1 LEISPYI
8 VNLFYEISYC
18 MFIERDILKR
28 IVAHL
33 NKDEIT
39 VITGPRQVGKTT
51 ILQRLMKKAEQQ
63 GINYF
68 YLNYDIEEDRRHL
81 TTQRSLLNKIK
92 LECGEKRAFIF
103 IDEIQRKE
111 DAGLFLKGLFDMQ
124 TPYKF
129 IVTGSG
135 SLELK
140 EKISESLTGR
150 KRVFNVKPLSFVEF
164 INYRTGGKYSDRLKF
179 LFSVEPELAEELLE
193 EYITFGGYP
202 KVVLSDSLQEKHEV
216 IKEIFTSTTEKD
228 LFFFLKLNRPEAMN
242 HMLRILALTA
252 GKPVNYTW
260 LSKETGLSVPTVKN
274 YLYYLEKIFMIFPV
288 YPFFKNRIKEI
299 SKSPVLYFNDMG
311 LCNYLTGQFKS
322 GSPVLSGFRFQ
333 HFAWRM
339 LSDRYEETL
348 CSLNYWRTT
357 DKAEV
362 DFVINCTD
370 KVIPWE
376 VKYTNLKRKEVTRS
390 MYSFIEKYD
399 PPEAYILNRSLSV
412 TSHWKNTVIKHLTVG
427 DAFM

>member
-1 LEISPYI
+1 MY
-8 VNLFYEISYC
+8 
-18 MFIERDILKR
+18 IERDILEK

-39 VITGPRQVGKTT
+39 LITGPRQVGKTT
-51 ILQRLMKKAEQQ
+51 ILRRLIKKVELE
-63 GINYF
+63 GMGYV

-81 TTQRSLLNKIK
+81 VTQKSLLNKIR

-140 EKISESLTGR
+140 EKISESLAGR
-150 KRVFNVKPLSFVEF
+150 KRVFNVRPLSFKEF
-164 INYRTGGKYSDRLKF
+164 INYRTGAKYSDRLEL
-179 LFSVEPELAEELLE
+179 LFTVEPELVGGLLE

-202 KVVLSDSLQEKHEV
+202 KVVLSDSAQEKYEV

-228 LFFFLKLNRPEAMN
+228 LFFLLKLNRPEAMN
-242 HMLRILALTA
+242 HMLRVLALTA

-260 LSKETGLSVPTVKN
+260 LSKETGLSLPTVKN
-274 YLYYLEKIFMIFPV
+274 YLYYLEKIFMVFPV

-299 SKSPVLYFNDMG
+299 SKSPVLYFNDTG
-311 LCNYLTGQFKS
+311 LCSYLAGQFKPD
-322 GSPVLSGFRFQ
+322 SPGLPGFGFQ

-339 LSDRYEETL
+339 LTDKYEESL
-348 CSLNYWRTT
+348 CSINYWRTT

-362 DFVINCTD
+362 DFVVNCTD

-376 VKYTNLKRKEVTRS
+376 VKYSKLKRKEVTRS
-390 MYSFIEKYD
+390 MYNFIEKYD
-399 PPEAYILNRSLSV
+399 PPEAYILNRSFSD

-427 DAFM
+427 DMFK

>member
-1 LEISPYI
+1 
-8 VNLFYEISYC
+8 
-18 MFIERDILKR
+18 MFIERDILKK

-51 ILQRLMKKAEQQ
+51 ILQRLMKKFEQQ
-63 GINYF
+63 RINYF

-81 TTQRSLLNKIK
+81 ATQRSLLNKIK

-124 TPYKF
+124 TPHKF

-150 KRVFNVKPLSFVEF
+150 KRVFNVKPLSFIEF
-164 INYRTGGKYSDRLKF
+164 INYRTGEKYSDRLKL

-202 KVVLSDSLQEKHEV
+202 KVVLSDSPHEKHEV

-242 HMLRILALTA
+242 HMLRVLALTT

-260 LSKETGLSVPTVKN
+260 LSKETGLSLPTVKN
-274 YLYYLEKIFMIFPV
+274 YLYYLEKIFMVFPV

-299 SKSPVLYFNDMG
+299 SKSPVLYFNDTG
-311 LCNYLTGQFKS
+311 LCNYLAGQFKPV
-322 GSPVLSGFRFQ
+322 SPGISGFQFQ

-339 LSDRYEETL
+339 LSDKYEETL

-376 VKYTNLKRKEVTRS
+376 VKYSALKRKEVTRS
-390 MYSFIEKYD
+390 MYSFIEKYN
-399 PPEAYILNRSLSV
+399 PPEAYILNKSFSV
-412 TSHWKNTVIKHLTVG
+412 TSHWKNTIINHLTVG

>member
-1 LEISPYI
+1 
-8 VNLFYEISYC
+8 
-18 MFIERDILKR
+18 MFIERDILKK

-33 NKDEIT
+33 DKDEIT

-51 ILQRLMKKAEQQ
+51 ILRQLIKKVERD
-63 GINYF
+63 GMGHV
-68 YLNYDIEEDRRHL
+68 YLNYDIEEDSRHL
-81 TTQRSLLNKIK
+81 ATQKSLLNKIK
-92 LECGEKRAFIF
+92 LECGEKGAFIF

-124 TPYKF
+124 TTHKF

-150 KRVFNVKPLSFVEF
+150 KRIFNVKPLSFTEF
-164 INYRTGGKYSDRLKF
+164 INYRTDEKYTDRLEL
-179 LFSVEPELAEELLE
+179 LFSVEPELVEELLE

-202 KVVLSDSLQEKHEV
+202 KVVLSDSPQEKHEV

-228 LFFFLKLNRPEAMN
+228 LFFLLKLNRPEAMN

-260 LSKETGLSVPTVKN
+260 LSKETGLSLPTVKN
-274 YLYYLEKIFMIFPV
+274 YLYYLEKIFMVFPV

-299 SKSPVLYFNDMG
+299 SKSPVLYFNDIG
-311 LCNYLTGQFKS
+311 LCNYLAGQFKPDSS
-322 GSPVLSGFRFQ
+322 GLPGFRFQ

-339 LSDRYEETL
+339 LTDKYEESL
-348 CSLNYWRTT
+348 CSLNYWRTI
-357 DKAEV
+357 DKAKV
-362 DFVINCTD
+362 DFVVNCTD

-376 VKYTNLKRKEVTRS
+376 VKYSKLKKKEVTRS
-390 MYSFIEKYD
+390 MYNFIEKYN
-399 PPEAYILNRSLSV
+399 PPEAYILNRSLSE
-412 TSHWKNTVIKHLTVG
+412 TSHWGNTIINHLTVG
-427 DAFM
+427 DIIRVCL